1 MADVLGRKVETIEN
15 TRQVGAMG
23 AAALLAVSFG
33 MLKDIKDIRK
43 IIQVSAVYQPR
54 LENTA
59 VYDRLLP
66 VFKALYHDN
75 KKSFAALNG

>member
-1 MADVLGRKVETIEN
+1 MIYDYAFVK
-15 TRQVGAMG
+15 
-23 AAALLAVSFG
+23 
-33 MLKDIKDIRK
+33 KPKDIRK